1 MDGSFRIC
9 DVLQHE
15 SGLAWFT
22 ESIPSIKNVW
32 PENIKNNQMG
42 SFIEKQK
49 PHFPEYKDIESKTE
63 YHALTR
69 GLIINEIVR
78 RIDQKVCRHICTK
91 LYIQSIIK
99 KINYIFKGKTT
110 TKFEFLHI
118 VTSALNS

>member
-1 MDGSFRIC
+1 MDVPTRIC

-32 PENIKNNQMG
+32 PENIKNNEMG

-49 PHFPEYKDIESKTE
+49 QHFPQYKDIESKTE
-63 YHALTR
+63 YHAVTR

-78 RIDQKVCRHICTK
+78 RIDPKVCRLGWAPWNLSC
-91 LYIQSIIK
+91 
-99 KINYIFKGKTT
+99 
-110 TKFEFLHI
+110 FEFKFDDT
-118 VTSALNS
+118 V

>member
-1 MDGSFRIC
+1 MDGPTRIC

-32 PENIKNNQMG
+32 PENIKNNEMG

-49 PHFPEYKDIESKTE
+49 QHFPQYKDIESKTE

-78 RIDQKVCRHICTK
+78 RIDPKVCRHIQCYVSQVLLK
-91 LYIQSIIK
+91 LK
-99 KINYIFKGKTT
+99 W
-110 TKFEFLHI
+110 
-118 VTSALNS
+118 AL

>member
-1 MDGSFRIC
+1 MYGPFRIC

-22 ESIPSIKNVW
+22 ESIPSIKNAW
-32 PENIKNNQMG
+32 PENIKNNEMG

-63 YHALTR
+63 YHAITR

-78 RIDQKVCRHICTK
+78 RIDPKVCRLIYMY
-91 LYIQSIIK
+91 LYKVIYPK
-99 KINYIFKGKTT
+99 YYKNLGVV
-110 TKFEFLHI
+110 FL
-118 VTSALNS
+118 NF